1 MSGLPPSALPDIP
14 GGAELIAWYGFTPY
28 FHDGLVLSVR
38 LASDGPG
45 EIRIHTWRITDR
57 TDERGYFILDK
68 HAVVTFSLEDIR
80 AVDLRN
86 FNEPTAIHYLFLTVA
101 EDGFEIRWDN
111 VCGTGGPGIE
121 GSVIARRIS
130 VSFTPG
136 TPSDA

>member
-1 MSGLPPSALPDIP
+1 MSDRTPSALSEIT
-14 GGAELIAWYGFTPY
+14 GGTALIEWYGFVPN
-28 FHDGLVLSVR
+28 FHDGLVLSVK

-80 AVDLRN
+80 AVNLRN
-86 FNEPTAIHYLFLTVA
+86 FNEPTAIHDLFLTAA

-111 VCGTGGPGIE
+111 VCGAGGPGIE
-121 GSVIARRIS
+121 GSVTARRIS
-130 VSFTPG
+130 VYFTPG
-136 TPSDA
+136 KPSDV